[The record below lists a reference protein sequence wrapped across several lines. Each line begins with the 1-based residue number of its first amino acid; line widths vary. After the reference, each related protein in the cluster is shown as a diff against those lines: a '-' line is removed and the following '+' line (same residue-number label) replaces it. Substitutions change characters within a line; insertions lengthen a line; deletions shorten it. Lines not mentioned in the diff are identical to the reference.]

1 MVFDT
6 IAAVATAPG
15 EGGVGIIRLSGP
27 EALNIALRLFKPAA
41 KVREFEER
49 RLYYGRFT
57 DGSGGR
63 AIDDGLLVFMKG
75 PRSFT
80 GEDVIELNCHG
91 GSFLLKTL
99 LTVAFKEGARAAG
112 PGEFTRRAFC
122 NGKLDLAQAEAVV
135 DVIRAGT
142 TPALLSARGRLDG
155 ALSKRITGIKE
166 LLLTRLAHLEA
177 ELDFSEEEVDP
188 MGEKELLD
196 GVLEAE
202 EAVNELLKSFDEG
215 RALKEG
221 VKVLI
226 LGRPNAGKSSLL
238 NLLLK
243 EERAIVTPHEGT
255 TRDVIE
261 EAVNI
266 RGLPVRLMDT
276 AGLRDTADEVEAI
289 GIERAR
295 GRIEEAELILFVVDS
310 TAPDGFS
317 EDKRLIETF
326 GEKKLIVVLNKTD
339 LAGDDAP
346 DKKSEIWEEIK
357 EESVISLS
365 AITGEGLSG
374 LEEKIYEEASGR
386 SRGAGGGALDAP
398 DAAIGEM
405 ITSARQKAALDGA
418 LTALLT
424 VRGTI
429 DEGLTRDITAGEL
442 RLALD
447 RLGEITGE
455 TTTDD
460 ILDRI
465 FSDFCIGK

>member
-1 MVFDT
+1 MVYDT
-6 IAAVATAPG
+6 IAAVATPPG

-27 EALNIALRLFKPAA
+27 ESLKIAKKLFKTPG
-41 KVREFEER
+41 KVGEFEER

-57 DGSGGR
+57 DGPGGTV
-63 AIDDGLLVFMKG
+63 IDDGLLVFMKG

-80 GEDVIELNCHG
+80 GEDVVEFNCHG
-91 GSFLLKTL
+91 GSLLLKAL
-99 LTVAFKEGARAAG
+99 LTAIFKEGARAAG

-122 NGKLDLAQAEAVV
+122 NGKLDLTQAEAVV
-135 DVIRAGT
+135 DIIRAGT

-155 ALSKRITGIKE
+155 ALSGRINDIKE
-166 LLLTRLAHLEA
+166 LLVTRLTHLEA
-177 ELDFSEEEVDP
+177 ELDFSEEEVEP
-188 MGEKELLD
+188 MGEEELLG

-202 EAVNELLKSFDEG
+202 EAIEGLLCSFDEG
-215 RALKEG
+215 RALREG
-221 VKVLI
+221 VRVLI

-243 EERAIVTPHEGT
+243 EERAIVTPHVGT

-276 AGLRDTADEVEAI
+276 AGLRDTADEVEAL
-289 GIERAR
+289 GIKLAR

-317 EDKRLIETF
+317 EDKKLIETF

-339 LAGDDAP
+339 LACEGAP
-346 DKKSEIWEEIK
+346 DKVSEIGKEIK
-357 EESVISLS
+357 GASIVRLS
-365 AITGEGLSG
+365 AVTGEGLSS
-374 LEEKIYEEASGR
+374 LEEKIYEEGSGR
-386 SRGAGGGALDAP
+386 SPGAGRGSLDAP
-398 DAAIGEM
+398 NAAIGEM
-405 ITSARQKAALDGA
+405 IVSARQKAALDGA
-418 LTALLT
+418 LTALQA
-424 VRGTI
+424 VRSTI

>member
-1 MVFDT
+1 MLFDT

-15 EGGVGIIRLSGP
+15 EGGVGIIRICGP
-27 EALNIALRLFKPAA
+27 EALNIGKKLFKPAG

-49 RLYYGRFT
+49 RVYYGGFT
-57 DGSGGR
+57 DGSGGPV
-63 AIDDGLLVFMKG
+63 IDDGLLVFMKG

-80 GEDVIELNCHG
+80 GEDVVELNLHG
-91 GSFLLKTL
+91 GSLLLKTL
-99 LTVAFKEGARAAG
+99 LTAIFKEGARAAG

-122 NGKLDLAQAEAVV
+122 NGKLDLTQAEAVV

-142 TPALLSARGRLDG
+142 APALLSARGRLDG
-155 ALSKRITGIKE
+155 ALSKKINDIKE
-166 LLLTRLAHLEA
+166 LILTRLAHLEA

-188 MGEKELLD
+188 MGEEELLG
-196 GVLEAE
+196 GVRRAE
-202 EAVNELLKSFDEG
+202 EAVKRLLGSFDEG

-255 TRDVIE
+255 TRDIIE

-276 AGLRDTADEVEAI
+276 AGLRDTMDEVEAL

-295 GRIEEAELILFVVDS
+295 ERIDEAELILFVVDS

-317 EDKRLIETF
+317 EDRRIVETF
-326 GEKKLIVVLNKTD
+326 EEKKLIVVLNKTD
-339 LAGDDAP
+339 LARDGGA
-346 DKKSEIWEEIK
+346 DKVSEIGDEIK
-357 EESVISLS
+357 GTSIVSLS
-365 AITGEGLSG
+365 AVTGEGLSK

-386 SRGAGGGALDAP
+386 SAGSGEGQLDATN
-398 DAAIGEM
+398 AAIGEM

-418 LTALLT
+418 LTALQA
-424 VRGTI
+424 VRSTI
-429 DEGLTRDITAGEL
+429 DDGLTRDITAGEL